1 VSGER
6 LNRLHVNRVEVG
18 AFLAVDLDVDE
29 QLVHHRGG
37 GLVLEGLVRHDVAP
51 VARRITDAQQDR
63 LLCGPRE
70 LECFRSP
77 LIPVDRIVRVLAEIW
92 AGGLAKTIGHAL
104 NIDHLEH
111 PGCCCCFPASSRD
124 V

>member
-1 VSGER
+1 MERNGIRRQEYRHRPAAVSGER

-63 LLCGPRE
+63 LLSGPRE
-70 LECFRSP
+70 LECFR
-77 LIPVDRIVRVLAEIW
+77 VVVRVCHHPHLLRR
-92 AGGLAKTIGHAL
+92 AGAA
-104 NIDHLEH
+104 
-111 PGCCCCFPASSRD
+111 PGSRRES
-124 V
+124 VP